1 MHVFRPDEQPRM
13 KGDSASAAE
22 WEGSG
27 GNAEE
32 DTTFRVSDLNF
43 CPEELGQTTAFP

>member
-1 MHVFRPDEQPRM
+1 MN
-13 KGDSASAAE
+13 GDPAPAAE

-32 DTTFRVSDLNF
+32 ETTFRVSDPNF
-43 CPEELGQTTAFP
+43 CPEELDQTTASP